1 MGRKIN
7 FVHKIRQVAM
17 VSESRDRSPDRRD
30 RRDHSSG
37 PRRSGG
43 PSRFSGGG
51 AAKPPTGGA
60 RRAPPERRVFI
71 SNIPFE
77 MKWQEIKDLFRH
89 VDIFRPFE
97 KHPMICMLCL
107 NT

>member
-1 MGRKIN
+1 
-7 FVHKIRQVAM
+7 M

-37 PRRSGG
+37 PRKSGG

-51 AAKPPTGGA
+51 GAKPPHDHW
-60 RRAPPERRVFI
+60 RAPPERRVFI

-77 MKWQEIKDLFRH
+77 MKWQEVKDLFEY
-89 VDIFRPFE
+89 VDLFRLCSKIFQQIF
-97 KHPMICMLCL
+97 
-107 NT
+107 

>member
-1 MGRKIN
+1 
-7 FVHKIRQVAM
+7 M

-30 RRDHSSG
+30 RRDHS
-37 PRRSGG
+37 RSGG

-51 AAKPPTGGA
+51 GAKPPTSGA

-77 MKWQEIKDLFRH
+77 MKWQEVKDLFRH
-89 VDIFRPFE
+89 VDVLKLLKKTPQDTYSQFSIIRQCRLSYNSFE
-97 KHPMICMLCL
+97 
-107 NT
+107 N

>member
-51 AAKPPTGGA
+51 GAKPPTGGA

-89 VDIFRPFE
+89 VDMFRPFE
-97 KHPMICMLCL
+97 KHPM
-107 NT
+107 